1 VAVSVGLVVLLGGG
15 GVALYRYSAR
25 WSPSQP
31 PVPAPTLEFA
41 QRWDVG
47 TVQIGPAGGLCA
59 SPGLRLV
66 SGIESDA
73 PHLDHEHIVKVVEVA
88 GDRQ

>member
-1 VAVSVGLVVLLGGG
+1 MALSIGLVLLLGGAG
-15 GVALYRYSAR
+15 GALYRYSAR
-25 WSPSQP
+25 WAPAQP
-31 PVPAPTLEFA
+31 PVPVPSLKFA

-47 TVQIGPAGGLCA
+47 TVHIGPAGALGA

-73 PHLDHEHIVKVVEVA
+73 PHLDNEHIVKVVDVA